1 ADRRRSPLV
10 IDAVVEEFDAYRG
23 VGVVRERGGERLFFH
38 CVEIA
43 DGSRTIEPGTPVRA
57 RRAAGQRGDDEA
69 RVVTPR
75 SADVVV

>member
-1 ADRRRSPLV
+1 M
-10 IDAVVEEFDAYRG
+10 IEGVVEEFDAYRG
-23 VGVVRERGGERLFFH
+23 VGVVRARGGERLFFH

-43 DGSRTIEPGTPVRA
+43 DGSRSIDVGTPVRA

-69 RVVTPR
+69 RVVTAQ

>member
-1 ADRRRSPLV
+1 V
-10 IDAVVEEFDAYRG
+10 IEGVIEEFDAWRG
-23 VGVVRERGGERLFFH
+23 VGVVRDRGGERLFFH

-43 DGSRTIEPGTPVRA
+43 DASRSIEPGTLVRA

-69 RVVTPR
+69 RMVTPR